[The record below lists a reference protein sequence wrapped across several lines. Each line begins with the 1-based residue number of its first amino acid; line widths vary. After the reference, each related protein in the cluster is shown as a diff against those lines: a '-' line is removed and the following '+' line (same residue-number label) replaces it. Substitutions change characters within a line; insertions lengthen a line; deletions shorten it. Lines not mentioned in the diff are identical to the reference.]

1 MAKTFV
7 QQGDTIDAVAGVG
20 GVKSG
25 DVVVVGNLIGVAQ
38 TDALEGASYA
48 LSLTGVWLLPKAA
61 GAILVGAA
69 VWWDATV
76 GNNVVNASGAGY
88 WPIGCAV
95 VAAGSSDTTVSRAPR
110 RRLGDGG
117 RRVNIAE

>member
-1 MAKTFV
+1 MAKSFV
-7 QQGDTIDAVAGVG
+7 QPGDTIDAVAGVG

-38 TDALEGASYA
+38 TDALEGATYA
-48 LSLTGVWLLPKAA
+48 LSLTGVWRLPKAT
-61 GAILVGAA
+61 GAIDVGAK

-95 VAAGSSDTTVSRAPR
+95 AAAGANDTTCLV
-110 RRLGDGG
+110 RLDGVASTVVG
-117 RRVNIAE
+117 A